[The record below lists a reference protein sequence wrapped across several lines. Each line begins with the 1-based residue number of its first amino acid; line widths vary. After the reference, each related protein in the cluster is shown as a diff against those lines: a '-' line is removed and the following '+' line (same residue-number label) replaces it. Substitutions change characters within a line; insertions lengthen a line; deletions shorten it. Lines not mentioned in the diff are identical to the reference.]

1 MDTVKKRETA
11 SDRRYHPRGHYVCI
25 KRQEAGSLYMGQ
37 TIDLRSRVVEPQ
49 IDAGVVA
56 TKGQGSPLVR
66 FSHTHDDRNTAPQL
80 ERRLQAALKRSP
92 LEIEEMADRFSG
104 LMALIRLPKTLQQLR
119 DEEHQFNAA
128 KGSAFNHVRVILNGY
143 QGGMCVIPSPSGRGL
158 G

>member
-1 MDTVKKRETA
+1 
-11 SDRRYHPRGHYVCI
+11 
-25 KRQEAGSLYMGQ
+25 MGQ

-49 IDAGVVA
+49 IDAGVEA
-56 TKGQGSPLVR
+56 TKGQGSALMW

-92 LEIEEMADRFSG
+92 LEIEERTDRYSG

-128 KGSAFNHVRVILNGY
+128 KGSAFNHVRVVLNQS
-143 QGGMCVIPSPSGRGL
+143 QGEKCRDMG
-158 G
+158 